1 MLFNSYQFLLVFLP
15 ATLLIYYTLNK
26 YSLGK
31 TSLLIILSSSLIF
44 YGNNNIRFL
53 GVFIFSIIINFLIG
67 RKIQILKRYSQIIE
81 AKKILILGI
90 IFNLTLLFIFKYFDF
105 FLQNLSIFGFYLPRI
120 NLALPIGI
128 SFYTFQ
134 QIGYLSDSFNGKTNR
149 SNFLEYASFVSFFP
163 QLIAGPIVFHSN
175 FLDQIRSK
183 KFKPFNSLYI
193 SYGLIIFLIGLFKK
207 IMIADTLSSKFVKP
221 FYDFISVGN
230 IPSISSAWIGSIA
243 YSMQI
248 YFDFSAYSEMAIGLG
263 LFFGICLPV
272 NFNSPFQSNSLI
284 EFWEMWNITL
294 SQFIGEYIYKPIF
307 GNFIKGNSRYFLN
320 HIYALI
326 TSMTISGLWHGA
338 NWNFILWGLIHGLAL
353 GLNHIFKAKGILKN
367 MPKIFKKIILL
378 IFINIS
384 FIIFRTSNLK
394 LMFTVIYSLFPFKRI
409 FSEITWEL
417 NDGALGLG
425 LSSYLIFFLLL
436 IIVLYLPSTL
446 KILGYISR
454 NNQILP
460 LESLFTRFQINSR
473 GILLLTIFL
482 SMIYFLC
489 IVFLHREAEFIYFQF

>member
-163 QLIAGPIVFHSN
+163 QLIAGHIGFHSN
-175 FLDQIRSK
+175 FLDQIR
-183 KFKPFNSLYI
+183 
-193 SYGLIIFLIGLFKK
+193 
-207 IMIADTLSSKFVKP
+207 
-221 FYDFISVGN
+221 
-230 IPSISSAWIGSIA
+230 
-243 YSMQI
+243 
-248 YFDFSAYSEMAIGLG
+248 
-263 LFFGICLPV
+263 
-272 NFNSPFQSNSLI
+272 
-284 EFWEMWNITL
+284 
-294 SQFIGEYIYKPIF
+294 
-307 GNFIKGNSRYFLN
+307 
-320 HIYALI
+320 
-326 TSMTISGLWHGA
+326 
-338 NWNFILWGLIHGLAL
+338 
-353 GLNHIFKAKGILKN
+353 
-367 MPKIFKKIILL
+367 
-378 IFINIS
+378 
-384 FIIFRTSNLK
+384 
-394 LMFTVIYSLFPFKRI
+394 
-409 FSEITWEL
+409 
-417 NDGALGLG
+417 
-425 LSSYLIFFLLL
+425 
-436 IIVLYLPSTL
+436 
-446 KILGYISR
+446 
-454 NNQILP
+454 
-460 LESLFTRFQINSR
+460 
-473 GILLLTIFL
+473 
-482 SMIYFLC
+482 
-489 IVFLHREAEFIYFQF
+489 